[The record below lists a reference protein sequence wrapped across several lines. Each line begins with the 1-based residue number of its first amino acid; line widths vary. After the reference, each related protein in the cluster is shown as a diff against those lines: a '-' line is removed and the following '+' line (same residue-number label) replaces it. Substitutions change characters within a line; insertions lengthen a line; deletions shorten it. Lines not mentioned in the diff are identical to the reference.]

1 MEWCRV
7 EGLGGA
13 RSSKRF
19 RSLRA
24 AHPKALNLVC
34 RVMQAARGPRPGRR
48 IPPVTSMMKALRVV
62 GALLAGSLLAAGYP
76 PFEWTTVSWAG
87 LLGLVWLVAT
97 APSRRIALWSGYL
110 FGLTYFGVILWW
122 LTEVELIAYYPLA
135 MVQAVA
141 FLIVAAGS
149 YRYRDAPPWT
159 FVLAVAG
166 SSALAEF
173 LRVRWPFGGFP
184 WGSVGVTVGA
194 TPLRPSAQ
202 WFGATG
208 WGVILAAMAAVV
220 VLVIRKR
227 LTERALAS
235 ALVIICL
242 LGVAGNVWP
251 AVPDGEARQVT
262 IVQGN
267 SPCPGTRCPNE
278 RQLIFESHL
287 ALTRNLPAGADL
299 IVWPESST
307 GGRADPLHD
316 PSVAELIGNEA
327 VRLDTIILVGGDLDA
342 GPDHFQNVNMVFGRD
357 GTIMD
362 VYRKRHPVPFGEYV
376 PIRPVF
382 ERVPALD
389 RVPRDMIR
397 GDRQSLFDLGGVRF
411 GSVISYEGS
420 YARYERQAVRSG
432 AEFIVLATNE
442 ASFGVTPAS
451 DQFIAISRVRAAELG
466 VDVVHAAVTGRS
478 AFVHADGRVEGLTG
492 LFETTTVDGT
502 VLARTAGPTL
512 YVRWGD
518 WLQVAAMIAF
528 LALVASSWFTGGEA
542 GRRTRKG

>member
-1 MEWCRV
+1 M
-7 EGLGGA
+7 
-13 RSSKRF
+13 
-19 RSLRA
+19 
-24 AHPKALNLVC
+24 
-34 RVMQAARGPRPGRR
+34 
-48 IPPVTSMMKALRVV
+48 TSILKVLRVV
-62 GALLAGSLLAAGYP
+62 GALLAGCLLATGYP

-87 LLGLVWLVAT
+87 LVSMVWLVAT

-110 FGLTYFGVILWW
+110 FGVGYFGIILWW

-141 FLIVAAGS
+141 FLIVAAGI
-149 YRYRDAPPWT
+149 YRYRDAPPWI

-208 WGVILAAMAAVV
+208 WGVLLAAMAAVV
-220 VLVIRKR
+220 VLLIRKR
-227 LTERALAS
+227 ISQKVLAAGLAL
-235 ALVIICL
+235 ICL

-251 AVPDGEARQVT
+251 AVPDGDARQVT

-299 IVWPESST
+299 VVWPESST
-307 GGRADPLHD
+307 GGRADPLRD
-316 PSVAELIGNEA
+316 PSVARAIGDEA
-327 VRLDTIILVGGDLDA
+327 VRLDAMILVGGDLDA
-342 GPDHFQNVNMVFGRD
+342 GPGHFQNVNMVFGPD
-357 GTIMD
+357 GTIIG

-376 PIRPVF
+376 PIRPLF

-397 GDRQSLFDLGGVRF
+397 GDQQSLFDLEGVQF

-492 LFETTTVDGT
+492 LFETVTADGT
-502 VLARTAGPTL
+502 VRARTAGPTL

-518 WLQVAAMIAF
+518 WLQVGAMIAF
-528 LALVASSWFTGGEA
+528 LGLITWSWFTEGA
-542 GRRTRKG
+542 PGRRFRKA